1 MRTPANLD
9 PANPDCAAAPF
20 TDFASVTPDTPL
32 AALNLNWRER
42 DLPERDRT
50 KHVHRLHPYLGKFI
64 PQLAEIFLRK
74 FRPDT
79 VCDPFAGSGTT
90 LVEASALGI
99 ASVGVDISP
108 FNCLIAKAKTDR
120 YDLLRLADEIRDL
133 LARTN
138 ALCTEGVGLSH
149 GSGAASTP
157 LPARRR
163 GRGQAAFPE
172 RRTPPHAFRR
182 CGPSAHP
189 AGSGQA
195 SSGSPR
201 AESRGG
207 NPHPRERQGEG
218 QTERLL
224 SPPSCHPLPTS
235 PCKGEASER
244 QVFAVPPASPYL
256 LDWYHPQA
264 RAALLAFLQLI
275 PNYHYQDLLK
285 VILCRAARSARLT
298 THFELDF
305 PRAPQREPYYCHK
318 HKRIC
323 LPTTD
328 AMKFLRR
335 YALDTLRRV
344 AQFAPIRTDAPV
356 TILCADSRHA
366 ALPPCDMILTSPP
379 YVGLIDYHEQHRYAY
394 ELLSLLP
401 EPFASIGWHGSN
413 LNDNEE
419 REIGAARNG
428 KSVAARRR
436 YIEGIEGALGNVAR
450 HLRPGGRAC
459 IVVGDRYGLY
469 EGLAE
474 RLGFRE
480 ETVLQRHV
488 NRRTGRRAGD
498 FYESILIWRRE

>member
-1 MRTPANLD
+1 
-9 PANPDCAAAPF
+9 
-20 TDFASVTPDTPL
+20 
-32 AALNLNWRER
+32 
-42 DLPERDRT
+42 
-50 KHVHRLHPYLGKFI
+50 
-64 PQLAEIFLRK
+64 
-74 FRPDT
+74 
-79 VCDPFAGSGTT
+79 
-90 LVEASALGI
+90 
-99 ASVGVDISP
+99 
-108 FNCLIAKAKTDR
+108 
-120 YDLLRLADEIRDL
+120 
-133 LARTN
+133 
-138 ALCTEGVGLSH
+138 
-149 GSGAASTP
+149 
-157 LPARRR
+157 
-163 GRGQAAFPE
+163 
-172 RRTPPHAFRR
+172 
-182 CGPSAHP
+182 
-189 AGSGQA
+189 
-195 SSGSPR
+195 
-201 AESRGG
+201 
-207 NPHPRERQGEG
+207 
-218 QTERLL
+218 LL

-356 TILCADSRHA
+356 TILCADSRQA

-401 EPFASIGWHGSN
+401 EPFASIGWHDSN
-413 LNDNEE
+413 LKDNEE
-419 REIGAARNG
+419 REIGAARKG

>member
-1 MRTPANLD
+1 LRTPQRLL
-9 PANPDCAAAPF
+9 PTGPDDAGTPF

-42 DLPERDRT
+42 DLPEPQRT

-74 FRPDT
+74 FRPRT
-79 VCDPFAGSGTT
+79 VCDPFVGSGTT
-90 LVEASALGI
+90 LVEANALGI

-120 YDLLRLADEIRDL
+120 YDLLRLAEEIRDI
-133 LARTN
+133 LARTRE
-138 ALCTEGVGLSH
+138 LCTDGVGLADAS
-149 GSGAASTP
+149 SSTP

-163 GRGQAAFPE
+163 
-172 RRTPPHAFRR
+172 PPLRR
-182 CGPSAHP
+182 CGPSTHS

-207 NPHPRERQGEG
+207 NPHPRERRGER
-218 QTERLL
+218 QTQRLL
-224 SPPSCHPLPTS
+224 SPPSCPPLSTS
-235 PCKGEASER
+235 PGKGEASER
-244 QVFAVPPASPYL
+244 RALAPSPSSPYL
-256 LDWYHPQA
+256 LEWYHPHA
-264 RAALLAFLQLI
+264 RAALLAFLRLI

-328 AMKFLRR
+328 AAKFLRR

-344 AQFAPIRTDAPV
+344 AQFAALRTDAPV
-356 TILCADSRHA
+356 SILCADSQQA
-366 ALPPCDMILTSPP
+366 ALPPFDMILTSPP

-401 EPFASIGWHGSN
+401 EPFASIGWRGSD
-413 LNDNEE
+413 LHENEG
-419 REIGAARNG
+419 REIGAASKG
-428 KSVAARRR
+428 KGVDARRR
-436 YIEGIEGALGNVAR
+436 YIEGIESALGNVAR
-450 HLRPGGRAC
+450 RLRPGGRAC
-459 IVVGDRYGLY
+459 IVVGDKYGLY

-480 ETVLQRHV
+480 ETVLRRHV
-488 NRRTGRRAGD
+488 NRRTGRRRGD
-498 FYESILIWRRE
+498 FYESILIWRKE

>member
-9 PANPDCAAAPF
+9 PANPDGAAAPF
-20 TDFASVTPDTPL
+20 TDFASVTADTPL

-42 DLPERDRT
+42 DLPERERT

-90 LVEASALGI
+90 LVEANALGI
-99 ASVGVDISP
+99 ASIGVDISP

-120 YDLLRLADEIRDL
+120 YDLLRLAEEIRDI
-133 LARTN
+133 LARTL
-138 ALCTEGVGLSH
+138 ADADQHPLRAGT
-149 GSGAASTP
+149 AA
-157 LPARRR
+157 
-163 GRGQAAFPE
+163 
-172 RRTPPHAFRR
+172 
-182 CGPSAHP
+182 
-189 AGSGQA
+189 AGTLDLDA
-195 SSGSPR
+195 PGSPPPNPEDATFV
-201 AESRGG
+201 AE
-207 NPHPRERQGEG
+207 
-218 QTERLL
+218 T
-224 SPPSCHPLPTS
+224 TS
-235 PCKGEASER
+235 A
-244 QVFAVPPASPYL
+244 YL
-256 LDWYHPQA
+256 GDWYHPQA

-323 LPTTD
+323 PPTTD

-344 AQFAPIRTDAPV
+344 GQFAATRTDAPV
-356 TILCADSRHA
+356 TILCADSRQA
-366 ALPPCDMILTSPP
+366 ALPPFDMILTSPP

-401 EPFASIGWHGSN
+401 EPFASIGWHDSN
-413 LNDNEE
+413 LNDNED
-419 REIGAARNG
+419 REIGAARKG

-450 HLRPGGRAC
+450 QLRPGGRAC
-459 IVVGDRYGLY
+459 IVVGDKYGLY

-480 ETVLQRHV
+480 ETVLQRTV

-498 FYESILIWRRE
+498 FCESILIWRRE